1 MTNKEEFQLSI
12 VTNVL
17 TWLDENITHGLTIH
31 TIAEYSGYSHWHLQ
45 RIFKKYTGVT
55 LGSYISKRQLYFAAL
70 DLLGREKDIVLV
82 AMKYGYESQQTF
94 TRAFKARLQVNPGE
108 VKRFTPAQAED
119 FTQQTLKK
127 MFTLSIPVRDL
138 NTLQNIPR
146 PMTRAP
152 LQRAAW

>member
-12 VTNVL
+12 VINVL
-17 TWLDENITHGLTIH
+17 VWLDENITQGLTIH
-31 TIAEYSGYSHWHLQ
+31 SIAEYSGYSHWHLQ

-70 DLLGREKDIVLV
+70 DLLGQEKDIVLV

-94 TRAFKARLQVNPGE
+94 TRAFKSRFRVNPGR
-108 VKRFTPAQAED
+108 VKRFTPTQAED

-127 MFTLSIPVRDL
+127 MFALNAPVKRF
-138 NTLQNIPR
+138 NNIQDIG
-146 PMTRAP
+146 
-152 LQRAAW
+152 LAA

>member
-12 VTNVL
+12 VINVL
-17 TWLDENITHGLTIH
+17 AWLDENITQGLTIH
-31 TIAEYSGYSHWHLQ
+31 SIAEYSGYSHWHLQ

-70 DLLGREKDIVLV
+70 DLLGQEKDIVLV

-94 TRAFKARLQVNPGE
+94 TRAFKSRLQVNPGR
-108 VKRFTPAQAED
+108 VKRFTPTQAED

-127 MFTLSIPVRDL
+127 MFALNAPVKRF
-138 NTLQNIPR
+138 NNIQDIV
-146 PMTRAP
+146 
-152 LQRAAW
+152 LAA

>member
-12 VTNVL
+12 VINVL
-17 TWLDENITHGLTIH
+17 AWLDENITQGLTIH
-31 TIAEYSGYSHWHLQ
+31 SIAEYSGYSHWHLQ

-70 DLLGREKDIVLV
+70 DLLGQEKDIVLV

-94 TRAFKARLQVNPGE
+94 TRAFKARLQVNPGR
-108 VKRFTPAQAED
+108 VKRFTPTQAED

-127 MFTLSIPVRDL
+127 MFALNAPVKRF
-138 NTLQNIPR
+138 NNIQDIV
-146 PMTRAP
+146 
-152 LQRAAW
+152 LAA